1 MRHRD
6 TWYNIL
12 LYSISIYRLTL
23 RPKHHSRPRAA
34 VMTRSKGTQK
44 TSIKLG
50 ARLDKDVKAER
61 VLADSTWIMDLLPGN
76 MAMEDNHFK

>member
-1 MRHRD
+1 MIE
-6 TWYNIL
+6 YNIL
-12 LYSISIYRLTL
+12 LYSISIYCLTL
-23 RPKHHSRPRAA
+23 RPTHHSRPRAA

>member
-1 MRHRD
+1 
-6 TWYNIL
+6 
-12 LYSISIYRLTL
+12 
-23 RPKHHSRPRAA
+23 
-34 VMTRSKGTQK
+34 MTRSKGTQK